1 MLQHITYSY
10 QSKHFQEKDK
20 KYVLSLDGI
29 RMRDLEKGF
38 MTAKHGF
45 ALFSTEQRNVYKDY
59 RFRNDFC

>member
-1 MLQHITYSY
+1 M
-10 QSKHFQEKDK
+10 QEKDK

-38 MTAKHGF
+38 MTTKHGF

-59 RFRNDFC
+59 RFVVYNLYSKLQQRIIKS